1 MHLHRKLRTD
11 YVRSLIFGF
20 EDGLVSTTGA
30 VVGISTGIADPKVV
44 ILAGVVIITV
54 EAVSMAAGEL
64 VTEQTVES
72 MGKPMRSRA
81 MLDATIMFLSYFSA
95 GLIPVIP
102 FVLFPVKTAVVVS
115 LAVAFICLFL
125 LGVLAGKLT
134 NRNPIKRGFQILFIG
149 GIATTIGV
157 LVGLLLKV

>member
-72 MGKPMRSRA
+72 MGKPVRSRA
-81 MLDATIMFLSYFSA
+81 LLDATVMFFAYFGA
-95 GLIPVIP
+95 GLIPIIP
-102 FVLFPVKTAVVVS
+102 FVMLPVKMAIVVS
-115 LAVAFICLFL
+115 LVAAFISLFL

-134 NRNPIKRGFQILFIG
+134 NRNPFKRGLQILLIG
-149 GIATTIGV
+149 GVATIIGV
-157 LVGLLLKV
+157 LVGLLLRV